1 MFSLILACFS
11 FHSNPMISLSGFK
24 NLKSCQTAG
33 EKAQKQFT
41 QDIDITNGVAYNK
54 CSYICIDQSK

>member
-1 MFSLILACFS
+1 MKKNIQLEKS
-11 FHSNPMISLSGFK
+11 FLKKTKFFK

-33 EKAQKQFT
+33 EKTQKQFT

-54 CSYICIDQSK
+54 CSYICIDQGK